1 MAASVR
7 PSSHNSRTAEWIFME
22 LDTGEFER
30 QLHIKTRVAGR
41 MRLRIRI
48 LSPLLF
54 RAFELQAIWAME
66 NGSVSPTVCVPN
78 MKMGIYPLRYVCLT

>member
-7 PSSHNSRTAEWIFME
+7 PSSRNSRTAELIFME
-22 LDTGEFER
+22 LDTRIER

-48 LSPLLF
+48 LSPHCSFALLNHRQF
-54 RAFELQAIWAME
+54 
-66 NGSVSPTVCVPN
+66 G
-78 MKMGIYPLRYVCLT
+78 K